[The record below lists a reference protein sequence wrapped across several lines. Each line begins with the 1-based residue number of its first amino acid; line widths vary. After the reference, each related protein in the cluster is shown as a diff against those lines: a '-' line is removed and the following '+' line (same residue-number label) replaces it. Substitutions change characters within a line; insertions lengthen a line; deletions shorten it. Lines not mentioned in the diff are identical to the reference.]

1 MHFSKNKSISKMN
14 EWGKAN
20 IPFLFIIDFE
30 MLQIQ
35 LFRLDEPMPENIK
48 FSFPRFNQHIT
59 SKNSS
64 SNFIFFKNSVSFELY
79 NEKFNAAIKEINA
92 GNSFLLNL
100 TFPTKIET
108 NLSLSEFYN
117 YATSKY
123 KLLVN
128 KEFVVF
134 SPETFIQI
142 NEGTISSNPMKGTIQ
157 ANIENAAKT
166 ILTDEKETAEHNTIV
181 DLIRNDL
188 SKVATQVNV
197 KRFRYIDEIETNDG
211 KLLQVSSEIEGKLPD
226 NFHNNIGNIIFE
238 LLPAGS
244 VTGAPKVKTVK
255 IIKEIETV
263 KRGYYTGVFGYFR
276 NKQLDS
282 AVMIRYI
289 ETIDNNFYFRSG
301 GGITNLSIAENEY
314 KELIDKVY
322 APFA

>member
-1 MHFSKNKSISKMN
+1 MRLSKNKSISKMN

-30 MLQIQ
+30 MQHIQ
-35 LFRLDEPMPENIK
+35 LFRLDESIPENIK
-48 FSFPRFNQHIT
+48 FSFPEFNQNIP
-59 SKNSS
+59 SKNIP
-64 SNFIFFKNSVSFELY
+64 SNFIFSKNPVSFELY
-79 NEKFNAAIKEINA
+79 NEKFNAVKNEINA

-100 TFPTKIET
+100 TFPTKIDT
-108 NLSLSEFYN
+108 NLSLTEFFN
-117 YATSKY
+117 YSTSKY

-142 NEGTISSNPMKGTIQ
+142 NDGIISSNPMKGTIK
-157 ANIENAAKT
+157 ADIKNAAEI

-188 SKVATQVNV
+188 SKVATQVYV
-197 KRFRYIDEIETNDG
+197 KRFRYIDKIETNNG
-211 KLLQVSSEIEGKLPD
+211 KLLQVSSEIEGMLPD
-226 NFHNNIGNIIFE
+226 NFHENIGNIINE

-255 IIKEIETV
+255 IIKEIETG

-276 NKQLDS
+276 NKHLDS
-282 AVMIRYI
+282 AVMIRFI
-289 ETIDNNFYFRSG
+289 ENIDNKFYFRSG